1 MLKCAFCGKQYKT
14 ATERSK
20 CELRCQGLVIPD
32 EAFPHEANEPAVDTT
47 NPAVEETSK
56 HPEIS
61 AFSEATTE
69 QLEEQDRTYRRQFHK
84 QMNITRLVA
93 HLSKAISDYERDYG
107 EFIIPEFDYG
117 NKPFCVFLDTGNK
130 ARVQMF
136 NTTTG
141 RYEGYADFDARLCDG
156 ACSDCTTNAC
166 YNLVDALNERDTDSC
181 NGNCDSCNM
190 TTTPPKEAHRCDGD
204 CARCASAKGTRETT
218 RANLAV
224 TPEEFMRIL
233 FGVIFR

>member
-1 MLKCAFCGKQYKT
+1 MFKCAFCGKQYKT

-20 CELRCQGLVIPD
+20 CELRCQGLIIPD
-32 EAFPHEANEPAVDTT
+32 AAFPSKEDEPAVDTT
-47 NPAVEETSK
+47 TPAIEETSK

-61 AFSEATTE
+61 AFSKAATE
-69 QLEEQDRTYRRQFHK
+69 QLEMDNSAYQRQFNR
-84 QMNITRLVA
+84 Q
-93 HLSKAISDYERDYG
+93 KAITKMVARLSDTIADYEKEYG
-107 EFIIPEFDYG
+107 EFVIPEYDYG
-117 NKPFCVFLDTGNK
+117 DKPFCVFLDTGNK

-156 ACSDCTTNAC
+156 ACNDCTTTAC

-204 CARCASAKGTRETT
+204 CVRCASAKGTRETT
-218 RANLAV
+218 CANRVV
-224 TPEEFMRIL
+224 TPEEFMRML